1 MSVLLNEIIA
11 ARKSKAIEYEE
22 YLRKIAELAKSV
34 HAGQTIDT
42 PVSLNT
48 PAQKALF
55 NNLGGNE
62 ALAIEIDEVVK
73 RVKPNGW
80 RGSIPKENIIKGELF
95 KIIPDK
101 DEVERVFVI
110 IKAQAEY

>member
-1 MSVLLNEIIA
+1 MF
-11 ARKSKAIEYEE
+11 
-22 YLRKIAELAKSV
+22 
-34 HAGQTIDT
+34 
-42 PVSLNT
+42 
-48 PAQKALF
+48 F

-62 ALAIEIDEVVK
+62 VLAVQIDDVVK
-73 RVKPNGW
+73 KVKPNGW

-95 KIIPDK
+95 KILNDK